1 MSGYIGAR
9 APGVS
14 SGTENKKKF
23 SITGTTTSLTGLIYN
38 TGRVHVFHNGVR
50 LVDGTDYTAT
60 DGATIT
66 LTTAAESGDEVVVI
80 SQASLQIADVL
91 TLAGGD
97 LTGDLSVDGIIST
110 TNGADIDMD
119 GTASG
124 QLKLDGN
131 GYGGAIALN
140 AQGMNIYTNSASRDI
155 IFGTNETEVMRIDGT
170 GIDVTGEISIDN
182 TTGSPN
188 QTLLLLQADLG
199 TNDRNMQIKSP
210 ATDSASAPFRFAT
223 GNSFAFEIDSTTDAL
238 VIDASA
244 NVGIGT
250 DSPDTLL
257 ELVGANP
264 ILTIRDT
271 DTGIS
276 TNDARLRLAESGA
289 SSSLDNYFDLGFV
302 AGKFTIGSNAVAD
315 ALTINRDTGNL
326 LVGTTSA
333 YGTTGTT
340 INQAGLIYSSADG
353 DRAGQ
358 FDRTT
363 SDGELVRFSKAGT
376 TVGNIG
382 VVSGNDLFIVNQ
394 TKGLRFQADAGFI
407 QPCNSTGSDLDNTL
421 DLGQS
426 NSRFKDAYLS
436 GGVYLGGTGSAN
448 KLEDYEEGTWTPV
461 IYGTSAAGTWSPT
474 GNNGG
479 GYVKIGNQVTCWL
492 NAVGTLSGAS
502 GEVRISG
509 LPFPNAAVTSVR
521 RNAVYSTGSIQ
532 YWAGISARVIAP
544 LIEPG
549 QTTMYFHTYGTN
561 DTQGG
566 QPAVTNTSHNHH
578 SFVTYMVE

>member
-1 MSGYIGAR
+1 MTGAL
-9 APGVS
+9 
-14 SGTENKKKF
+14 
-23 SITGTTTSLTGLIYN
+23 TTTGLT
-38 TGRVHVFHNGVR
+38 
-50 LVDGTDYTAT
+50 
-60 DGATIT
+60 
-66 LTTAAESGDEVVVI
+66 
-80 SQASLQIADVL
+80 
-91 TLAGGD
+91 
-97 LTGDLSVDGIIST
+97 VDGIINT
-110 TNGADIDMD
+110 LNGTDIDMD
-119 GTASG
+119 SSASG

-376 TVGNIG
+376 TVGGIG
-382 VVSGNDLFIVNQ
+382 TTNGDTYIGTGDTTLLFKDENDAIYPRN
-394 TKGLRFQADAGFI
+394 A
-407 QPCNSTGSDLDNTL
+407 TGGARDGAIDWGGATN
-421 DLGQS
+421 
-426 NSRFKDAYLS
+426 RFKDLYLS
-436 GGVYLGGTGSAN
+436 GGIYLGGVVAAN
-448 KLEDYEEGTWTPV
+448 KLDSYEEGTWTPT
-461 IYGTSAAGTWSPT
+461 IGLGSTTS
-474 GNNGG
+474 
-479 GYVKIGNQVTCWL
+479 
-492 NAVGTLSGAS
+492 TLSGKYVKVGDIVHFSMRAVYLTERS
-502 GEVRISG
+502 SSATISFT
-509 LPFPNAAVTSVR
+509 LPFAASSTTLGVNNLVSSVIR
-521 RNAVYSTGSIQ
+521 YVNLDTG
-532 YWAGISARVIAP
+532 
-544 LIEPG
+544 
-549 QTTMYFHTYGTN
+549 FYGTHGIISN
-561 DTQGG
+561 SGTTVNVNQDGDYKSNPGLRYDQLDSAYNSIVLHGFYYT
-566 QPAVTNTSHNHH
+566 A
-578 SFVTYMVE
+578 